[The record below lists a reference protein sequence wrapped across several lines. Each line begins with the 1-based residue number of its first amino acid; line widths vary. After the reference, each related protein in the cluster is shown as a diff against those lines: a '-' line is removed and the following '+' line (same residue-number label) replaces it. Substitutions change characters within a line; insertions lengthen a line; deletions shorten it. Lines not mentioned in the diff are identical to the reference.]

1 MKGFLLKSSVVKRR
15 FVIGSSNI
23 LSAGVYVYTFQPDIL
38 QAVAVK
44 GLIASYVH
52 LLPLRTVK
60 CGSVSEAGS
69 MFSFLTL
76 SLHVTTPSCRRQW
89 TGKRVSMKKE
99 SHEHV
104 FSPKQ
109 IIFFL
114 PFFVCLFCFSFGE
127 ENDCMVIQP
136 VKEWLFDFLGWLIES
151 NVDRFNTIL
160 FFICFPFFFCV
171 CTSLMMLRDM
181 TTTLSTRHLHSHSHT
196 FP

>member
-1 MKGFLLKSSVVKRR
+1 MHSGERR
-15 FVIGSSNI
+15 FVIGPSNI
-23 LSAGVYVYTFQPDIL
+23 LSAVVYVCTFQPEIL

-44 GLIASYVH
+44 ALIASYAH

-104 FSPKQ
+104 FSP
-109 IIFFL
+109 FL
-114 PFFVCLFCFSFGE
+114 
-127 ENDCMVIQP
+127 
-136 VKEWLFDFLGWLIES
+136 
-151 NVDRFNTIL
+151 FNL
-160 FFICFPFFFCV
+160 FFPWEKKTTAWSFSQSMSDYLI
-171 CTSLMMLRDM
+171 SLVG
-181 TTTLSTRHLHSHSHT
+181 
-196 FP
+196 